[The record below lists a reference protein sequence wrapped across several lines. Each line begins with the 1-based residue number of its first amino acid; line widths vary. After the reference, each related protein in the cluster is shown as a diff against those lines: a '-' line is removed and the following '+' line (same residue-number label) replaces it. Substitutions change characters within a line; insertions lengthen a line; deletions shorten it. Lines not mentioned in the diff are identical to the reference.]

1 LEIKRGK
8 IVLFHATT
16 IIAVKKGERVA
27 IAGDGQV
34 TISGNIA
41 IKHQARKVRKLYNNT
56 VIGGFAGSVA
66 DALTLFEKFE
76 KQLENYHGNLR
87 RAAVELAKEWRT
99 DRYLR
104 KLEALLI
111 VAAKDGLLLI
121 SGTGEVIEP
130 DDGVAAIGSGGA
142 FALAAARALLRNTE
156 LPVGEIVRRSLLIA
170 AEICVYTNDH
180 ISIEEI

>member
-1 LEIKRGK
+1 M
-8 IVLFHATT
+8 FHATT

-76 KQLENYHGNLR
+76 KQLKAIMETCVGPLWNWQRNGER
-87 RAAVELAKEWRT
+87 
-99 DRYLR
+99 
-104 KLEALLI
+104 I
-111 VAAKDGLLLI
+111 VI
-121 SGTGEVIEP
+121 
-130 DDGVAAIGSGGA
+130 
-142 FALAAARALLRNTE
+142 
-156 LPVGEIVRRSLLIA
+156 
-170 AEICVYTNDH
+170 
-180 ISIEEI
+180 